1 MPDNQAYHLE
11 VYDMNSRAV
20 FQEDINSKTY
30 ILDVSNYSKGI
41 YLLKIHNINNSYS
54 TKLIIE

>member
-11 VYDMNSRAV
+11 VYDMNSRVV